1 MAKHITFH
9 DHKPKT
15 LSLRDAVIEGF
26 SGRYKSL
33 PPKFF
38 YDERGSALFAA
49 ICEQPEYYPPDIEQ
63 AMLGGLA
70 GEIAE
75 LTGTGR
81 VIFEP
86 GAGAATKI
94 RLLLPALQPQAY
106 VPMDI
111 SCEFLKEAAAELVDA
126 FPWLPVHATCVDF
139 THSLPIPATAP
150 AGPRLAFFPGSSIG
164 NFTPEAACRF
174 LALMGDKIGRNG
186 MLLIGVDTKKDPA
199 ILHAAYNDAAG
210 LTAAFNLNLLH
221 RIRSETEVDCN
232 PEDFQHRAFYNQDQG
247 RIEMHL
253 VSRRRQ
259 TLRLNGYRFELLEGE
274 TVHTENSYKYT
285 PQEFLALAAQ
295 AGLDE
300 VRHWVGEQGLFAI
313 YLLQGRQ

>member
-1 MAKHITFH
+1 MAKKITFH

-15 LSLRDAVIEGF
+15 LSLQDAVIEGF
-26 SGRYKSL
+26 SASPKSI

-38 YDERGSALFAA
+38 YDARGSALFAA
-49 ICEQPEYYPPDIEQ
+49 ICEQPEYYPPNIEQ
-63 AMLGGLA
+63 AMLTRLA
-70 GEIAE
+70 DEIAE

-86 GAGAATKI
+86 GAGSATKI
-94 RLLLPALQPQAY
+94 RLLLDALKPVAY

-111 SCEFLKEAAAELVDA
+111 SCEFLKQAAAELVDE
-126 FPWLPVHATCVDF
+126 FPWLPVHAACVDF
-139 THSLPIPATAP
+139 THSLPIPETAP

-164 NFTPEAACRF
+164 NFSPPEAREF
-174 LALMGDKIGRNG
+174 LALVGDKIGRDG

-210 LTAAFNLNLLH
+210 ITAAFNLNLLR
-221 RIRSETEVDCN
+221 RIRHEAGVECE
-232 PEDFQHRAFYNQDQG
+232 PENFEHRAFYNRELG

-253 VSRRRQ
+253 VSRCRQ
-259 TLRLNGYRFELLEGE
+259 TLRLNGYRFELGAGE
-274 TVHTENSYKYT
+274 TVHTENSYKYA
-285 PQEFLALAAQ
+285 PEEFLAQASR
-295 AGLDE
+295 AGLRQ

-313 YLLQGRQ
+313 YLLAAA

>member
-1 MAKHITFH
+1 MGKRITFH

-15 LSLRDAVIEGF
+15 LSLQQAVIEGF
-26 SGRYKSL
+26 SKERKSI

-49 ICEQPEYYPPDIEQ
+49 ICDQPEYYPPDVEQ
-63 AMLGGLA
+63 AMLTRLA
-70 GEIAE
+70 QEIAD

-86 GAGAATKI
+86 GAGSTAKI
-94 RLLLPALQPQAY
+94 RLLLEALRPLAY

-111 SCEFLKEAAAELVDA
+111 SCEFLKQAAADLVDE

-139 THSLPIPATAP
+139 THSLPIPETAP
-150 AGPRLAFFPGSSIG
+150 PGRRLAFFPGSSIG
-164 NFTPEAACRF
+164 NFSPQAACEF
-174 LALMGDKIGRNG
+174 LTLVRQQIGPDG
-186 MLLIGVDTKKDPA
+186 LLLIGVDTKKDPD

-210 LTAAFNLNLLH
+210 VTAAFNLNLLH
-221 RIRSETEVDCN
+221 RIRNETDVECN
-232 PEDFQHRAFYNQDQG
+232 PENFDHQAFYNPEQG

-253 VSRRRQ
+253 VSRCRQ
-259 TLRLNGYRFELLEGE
+259 TLRLNGYRFELAEGE

-285 PQEFLALAAQ
+285 PQEFLAQASR
-295 AGLDE
+295 AGLRE
-300 VRHWVGEQGLFAI
+300 VRHWVAEQDLFAL
-313 YLLQGRQ
+313 YLLAGA

>member
-1 MAKHITFH
+1 MAKKITFH

-15 LSLRDAVIEGF
+15 LSLQDAVIEGF
-26 SGRYKSL
+26 SASPKSI

-38 YDERGSALFAA
+38 YDVRGSALFAA
-49 ICEQPEYYPPDIEQ
+49 ICEQPEYYPPNIEQ
-63 AMLGGLA
+63 AMLTRLA

-86 GAGAATKI
+86 GAGSATKI
-94 RLLLPALQPQAY
+94 RLLLDALKPVAY

-111 SCEFLKEAAAELVDA
+111 SCEFLKQAAAELVDE
-126 FPWLPVHATCVDF
+126 FPWLPVHAACVDF
-139 THSLPIPATAP
+139 THSLPIPETAP

-164 NFTPEAACRF
+164 NFSPPEAREF
-174 LALMGDKIGRNG
+174 LALVGDKIGRDG
-186 MLLIGVDTKKDPA
+186 MLLIGVDTKKDPG

-210 LTAAFNLNLLH
+210 ITAAFNLNLLQ
-221 RIRSETEVDCN
+221 RIRHEAGVECE
-232 PEDFQHRAFYNQDQG
+232 PENFEHRAFYNRELG

-253 VSRRRQ
+253 VSRCRQ
-259 TLRLNGYRFELLEGE
+259 TLRLNGYCFELGAGE
-274 TVHTENSYKYT
+274 TVHTENSYKYA
-285 PQEFLALAAQ
+285 PEEFLAQADR
-295 AGLDE
+295 AGLRQ

-313 YLLQGRQ
+313 YLLAAA